1 MSTGTPRPSATV
13 VLLRDAPDGFE
24 VYLVRRNRQ
33 TAFGDVWAFPGGV
46 VEAWDARATSRLT
59 GLDADEANRLLD
71 AANALN
77 YYSAAIRELFEETGV
92 LLSAGASVPR
102 DARTARDELNGGSL
116 DWPRFLE
123 GAGLDADAG
132 ALHYLSYWV
141 TPEGRS
147 RRFATRFFV
156 ARLPAGQAAVHCG
169 GELVDGAWQTP
180 ANALSLNRGGQLPMI
195 FPTIRTLEH
204 LARHP
209 GIDAVIADADRRASA
224 GITELLPRIVTVDGE
239 ERIVV
244 HGDPDYAESHVP

>member
-1 MSTGTPRPSATV
+1 VSTETPRPSATV
-13 VLLRDAPDGFE
+13 VLLRDTADGFE

-46 VEAWDARATSRLT
+46 VEAWDARAVSRTT
-59 GLDADEANRLLD
+59 GLGADDANRLLD
-71 AANALN
+71 APNALN

-92 LLSAGASVPR
+92 LLSPGGSVPP
-102 DARTARDELNGGSL
+102 DARTARDELLSGSR

-123 GAGLDADAG
+123 GAGFYADAG

-156 ARLPAGQAAVHCG
+156 ARLPTGQAAVHCG

-180 ANALSLNRGGQLPMI
+180 RDALDLHRAGQLPMI

-204 LARHP
+204 LARHS
-209 GIDAVIADADRRASA
+209 GIEAVIADADRRASA
-224 GITELLPRIVTVDGE
+224 GITELLPRLVTVDGE

-244 HGDPDYAESHVP
+244 NGDPDYAESPAL